1 MTEIIGVRFKK
12 VGKIYY
18 FDPDGQNIP
27 VGTKVIVETSRGVEC
42 GETVISNRMTE
53 DSEIVQPLKK
63 VMRLANDED
72 MAVLEENAKLEKEA
86 FSLCEEK
93 IKAHGL
99 EMKLVSVEYTF
110 DHSKIL
116 FISRLTAG

>member
-86 FSLCEEK
+86 FSLLRGK
-93 IKAHGL
+93 DKG
-99 EMKLVSVEYTF
+99 
-110 DHSKIL
+110 
-116 FISRLTAG
+116 SRA